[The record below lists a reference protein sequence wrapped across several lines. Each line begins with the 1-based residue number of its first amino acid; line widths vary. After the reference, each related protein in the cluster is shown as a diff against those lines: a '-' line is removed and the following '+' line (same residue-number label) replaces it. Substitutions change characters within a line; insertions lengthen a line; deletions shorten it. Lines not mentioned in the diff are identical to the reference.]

1 VKNIFE
7 RVKKV
12 FGTAS
17 SKLAVEV
24 ESGIKIVKEVV
35 NGLPIFVS
43 LERLDD
49 PKQEYD
55 EKHYFVIPFHL
66 CEAGFS
72 LHTMRSLPSHVPE
85 INDLPKRRIFHF
97 PNEHYEATLRKYMVD
112 SAKELAYENN
122 PNKLSSLESLAND
135 IDALD
140 SKLTYGMLIVGGIAA
155 IFNPLVGAGIAAK
168 AIMPSV
174 SGLLTKYGLRPV
186 GEKFTQSQVEQQA
199 REAEQNVLKQF
210 SESNT
215 LKVINPIL
223 QELEFSLRTNEKQ
236 HDPLMDP
243 NLSNG
248 SIPELPNESW
258 RDLTERAIFHVYK
271 EVVENSTQHTAA
283 KLGPEDIRWLKLMF
297 IDKSC

>member
-1 VKNIFE
+1 MFE
-7 RVKKV
+7 RIKKV
-12 FGTAS
+12 FGIVS
-17 SKLAVEV
+17 NKLAAEL
-24 ESGIKIVKEVV
+24 ESGIKIVREVV

-49 PKQEYD
+49 PEQAYD

-97 PNEHYEATLRKYMVD
+97 PNEHYEATLRRYMVD

-122 PNKLSSLESLAND
+122 PNKVSSLEGLAND

-155 IFNPLVGAGIAAK
+155 LFNPLVGAGIAAK
-168 AIMPSV
+168 AITPSV
-174 SGLLTKYGLRPV
+174 SGMLTKYGLRPV
-186 GEKFTQSQVEQQA
+186 GEKLTQSQLEQQA
-199 REAEQNVLKQF
+199 KEAEQNVLKQF

-223 QELEFSLRTNEKQ
+223 QEIEFALRTNEKQ

-258 RDLTERAIFHVYK
+258 RDLTERAVFHVYK
-271 EVVENSTQHTAA
+271 EVVDNSSQHTAA
-283 KLGPEDIRWLKLMF
+283 QLGPEDIRWLKLMF
-297 IDKSC
+297 IGKGC